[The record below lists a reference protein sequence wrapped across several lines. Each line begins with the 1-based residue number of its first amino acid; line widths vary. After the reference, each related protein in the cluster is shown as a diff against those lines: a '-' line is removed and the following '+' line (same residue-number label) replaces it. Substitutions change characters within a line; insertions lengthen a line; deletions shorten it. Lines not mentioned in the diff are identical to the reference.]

1 MAPESIRWHED
12 HVVILDQTRLPREER
27 YLEIRDPEAMFEA
40 IQRLRVRGAPA
51 IGVAAAYGL
60 YLGVREHT
68 GSVERLLARVEEVA
82 SYLAKS
88 RPTAVNLFWALDRM
102 KARARELAAQHPD
115 APEQFLSGL
124 LQEARQIQEE
134 DRQVCRQIGL
144 HGLTLLRPGMRI
156 LTHCNTGALA
166 TAGIGTALAPIF
178 LAHERGWPVEV
189 YADETRPLLQGARLT
204 AWELQRAG
212 IPITLLCDGAA
223 ASLIARGRVD
233 LVLVGADRVAANGD
247 VANKVGTSAV
257 ALAAR
262 EYGVPFYVA
271 SPLSTID
278 LSLASGAEIPIEERD
293 PREVTEPFGV
303 PFAPEGVR
311 VYNPAFDVTPHRF
324 ITGIITE
331 KGIVHPPYGPALR
344 ALFA

>member
-1 MAPESIRWHED
+1 MPPESIRWNGD

-27 YLEIRDPEAMFEA
+27 YLEIRDPETMFEA
-40 IQRLRVRGAPA
+40 IQKLRIRGAPA

-60 YLGVREHT
+60 YLGVREDG
-68 GSVERLLARVEEVA
+68 GSLEGLLARVEEVA
-82 SYLAKS
+82 GYLARS

-102 KARARELAAQHPD
+102 KARARELAAQHP
-115 APEQFLSGL
+115 AGPEQVVEGL
-124 LQEARQIQEE
+124 LQEARRIQEE
-134 DRQVCRQIGL
+134 DREVCQQIGL
-144 HGLTLLRPGMRI
+144 QGLKLLEPGMRI

-166 TAGIGTALAPIF
+166 TAGIGTALAPVF

-212 IPITLLCDGAA
+212 IPVTLLCDGAA
-223 ASLIARGRVD
+223 ASLMAQGRVD

-257 ALAAR
+257 AIAAQA
-262 EYGVPFYVA
+262 YGVPFYVA

-278 LSLASGAEIPIEERD
+278 LALASGQEIPIEERD
-293 PREVTEPFGV
+293 PREVTEPFGI
-303 PFAPEGVR
+303 PLAPEGVQ

-331 KGIVHPPYGPALR
+331 RGIVHPPYGPALR
-344 ALFA
+344 ALLA